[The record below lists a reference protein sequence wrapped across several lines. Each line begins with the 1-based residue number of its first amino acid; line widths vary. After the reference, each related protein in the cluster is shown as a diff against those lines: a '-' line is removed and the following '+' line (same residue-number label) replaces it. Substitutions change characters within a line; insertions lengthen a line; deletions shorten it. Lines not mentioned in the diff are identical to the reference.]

1 MCLTYEC
8 AATTRPLI
16 TMLRR
21 RVLQLAASKSSQYR
35 CKDPSSAFWHLWS
48 KETRYMYASFTPH
61 PETFKSC
68 FFVFYLG
75 PHLQH
80 MEVPRLGVKSELQ
93 LLPYTMATTTWDLS
107 HICSRHHCSWQCQ
120 ILNPLSKAKDRTHIL
135 MDPSQV
141 VTTEPQ

>member
-1 MCLTYEC
+1 VQPEPILNILLCFLFIINICSLFEEKVFWLFFSSFFR
-8 AATTRPLI
+8 AAQ
-16 TMLRR
+16 
-21 RVLQLAASKSSQYR
+21 VLSL
-35 CKDPSSAFWHLWS
+35 
-48 KETRYMYASFTPH
+48 SFFFFP
-61 PETFKSC
+61 C
-68 FFVFYLG
+68 FLG
-75 PHLQH
+75 LHLQH